1 MANKK
6 INIRDL
12 STEELF
18 DRIEEDKARLRKL
31 RFNHTVAA
39 LENPNVLRNLR
50 RDIAR
55 YNTELRRRELEDS
68 SANK

>member
-1 MANKK
+1 MAKK
-6 INIRDL
+6 KLNLREL
-12 STEELF
+12 STEELW
-18 DRIEEDKARLRKL
+18 DRIDEDKAQLRKL

-39 LENPNVLRNLR
+39 LDNPNVLCNLR

-68 SANK
+68 RASK

>member
-1 MANKK
+1 MAKKK
-6 INIRDL
+6 IDLREL
-12 STEELF
+12 STEELW
-18 DRIEEDKARLRKL
+18 DRIEEDKVRMRKL

-55 YNTELRRRELEDS
+55 YNTELRRRELVNS
-68 SANK
+68 SEGK

>member
-1 MANKK
+1 MAKK
-6 INIRDL
+6 KLNLREL
-12 STEELF
+12 STEELW
-18 DRIEEDKARLRKL
+18 DRIDEDKAQLRKL

-39 LENPNVLRNLR
+39 LDNPNVLRNLR

-68 SANK
+68 RASK

>member
-1 MANKK
+1 MAKKK
-6 INIRDL
+6 IDLREL
-12 STEELF
+12 STEELW
-18 DRIEEDKARLRKL
+18 DRIDEGKANLRKL

-55 YNTELRRRELEDS
+55 YNTELRRREIEGVGAES
-68 SANK
+68 